1 MRLSTNTLPLS
12 TAMLAL
18 TLTFL
23 IPSSAAL
30 GQVGS
35 ADQSNPSY
43 SGASGTVNP
52 NTIDDATLKHTAKA
66 YVKVRQI
73 MQTAKQAFNDTNDE
87 AQKQQIAEQAESK
100 KMAAVKSEGLQ
111 PQQYNQVLQL
121 AQVDKSFQEKF
132 LSYVNQVKNLPSEAD

>member
-1 MRLSTNTLPLS
+1 MRLSTSTFAIS

-23 IPSSAAL
+23 IPSGTAL
-30 GQVGS
+30 GQAGS

-43 SGASGTVNP
+43 SGATTAVNP

-66 YVKVRQI
+66 YARVRQI

-87 AQKQQIAEQAESK
+87 AQKQQIAKQAESK
-100 KMAAVKSEGLQ
+100 KMAAVKSEGVQ

-121 AQVDKSFQEKF
+121 AEVDKSFQQKF
-132 LSYVNQVKNLPSEAD
+132 LSYVNELKNSPSEAD

>member
-1 MRLSTNTLPLS
+1 MRLSTNTFSIS

-18 TLTFL
+18 SLTFL

-30 GQVGS
+30 GQAGS
-35 ADQSNPSY
+35 ADHSNPSY
-43 SGASGTVNP
+43 SGAPGNVNP
-52 NTIDDATLKHTAKA
+52 NTIDDTTLKHTAKA

-87 AQKQQIAEQAESK
+87 AQKQQIAKQAESK
-100 KMAAVKSEGLQ
+100 KVAAVKSEGLQ

-121 AQVDKSFQEKF
+121 AQVDKSFQQKF
-132 LSYVNQVKNLPSEAD
+132 LSYVTQVKNSPSEAD

>member
-1 MRLSTNTLPLS
+1 MRLSTTIFATS

-18 TLTFL
+18 TLTFM
-23 IPSSAAL
+23 IPSGAAL
-30 GQVGS
+30 GQAGS
-35 ADQSNPSY
+35 ADQSNSSHFGAPS
-43 SGASGTVNP
+43 TVNP
-52 NTIDDATLKHTAKA
+52 NTIDNATLKHAAKA

-87 AQKQQIAEQAESK
+87 AQKQQIAKQAESN

-121 AQVDKSFQEKF
+121 AQVDKSFQDKF
-132 LSYVNQVKNLPSEAD
+132 LSYVNQVKNLPREAD